1 MLCVFTAFEERI
13 SKQFMNTEFPGSLMK
28 FLLRVLEMNEAMCCK
43 FKVLIHHHT
52 SYLAAEAQN
61 PEAFLMPGKLTINI
75 MR

>member
-1 MLCVFTAFEERI
+1 MFCVFTAFQERLL
-13 SKQFMNTEFPGSLMK
+13 KQFMNTEFPGSPVK

-43 FKVLIHHHT
+43 FKVLIHHHA

-61 PEAFLMPGKLTINI
+61 PEAFLMLGKPIINV